1 MPIKH
6 KREQHIKGLRTL
18 AWAHTKELL
27 LSAEKLENLMNEPT
41 YSIVCK
47 GFEIFEVRI

>member
-6 KREQHIKGLRTL
+6 KREQHIKGLRML
-18 AWAHTKELL
+18 AWANTKELL
-27 LSAEKLENLMNEPT
+27 LWAEKLENLMNDPM

-47 GFEIFEVRI
+47 GFEISEVRI